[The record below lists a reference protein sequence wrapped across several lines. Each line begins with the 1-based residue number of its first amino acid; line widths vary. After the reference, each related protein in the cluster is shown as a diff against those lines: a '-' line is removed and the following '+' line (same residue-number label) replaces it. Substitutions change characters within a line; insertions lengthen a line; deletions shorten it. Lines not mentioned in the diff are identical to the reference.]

1 MTVRKTLKG
10 ETDKMRKKV
19 SKTNKRWAALLT
31 ATTLVFGLAG
41 FAAAHPSVRL
51 YNGAGLPI
59 SELQGTGN
67 DAFSSAVSC
76 GRCHTYANI
85 EKHSYHVQLSA
96 NQFLGWDIWNP
107 DSSNSYKYGPAPKGK
122 NWVQSPGHF
131 GKW

>member
-1 MTVRKTLKG
+1 
-10 ETDKMRKKV
+10 MRKKS
-19 SKTNKRWAALLT
+19 SKTNRRWAALLA

-51 YNGAGLPI
+51 YNADGLPI

-67 DAFSSAVSC
+67 DAYSTTVSC
-76 GRCHTYANI
+76 GRCHTYENI
-85 EKHSYHVQLSA
+85 EKHSYHIQLAA
-96 NQFLGWDIWNP
+96 NQFLGWNIWNP
-107 DSSNSYKYGPAPKGK
+107 DSSSSYKKGPAPKGK